1 MKERFN
7 ELYNTAIVTG
17 AAGFI
22 GSHIVEEL
30 ISYGIK
36 TIAIDDFSAG
46 YEKNIEFLESNQ
58 NLMIVDCD
66 VSNYEAMSNYFK
78 DVDIVFHNAASKKN
92 ICLNDPSRDLDVNA
106 RGTLN
111 VMLLVKK
118 YGIKKIVHASTG
130 SVYGEPIKLPL
141 DETHPLDPTSY
152 YGVSKLAGERYVDVF
167 HKLYN
172 INTTIL
178 RYFHVFGPRQ
188 ESHPDLGGVIAIFI
202 RNILNNKEI
211 QIHGDGNQLRSFTF
225 VRDVVKANILAAIEE
240 SSNGQVYNVASGIK
254 VTINELVEVLKSQ
267 KYLSDYQSAFKYT
280 QSLVGD
286 IKYFEINNKKIQS
299 LGVNFT
305 EFNVAL
311 RATIDYIKNEKD

>member
-1 MKERFN
+1 MKEKFN

-46 YEKNIEFLESNQ
+46 HKRNLDFLQSDG

-66 VSNYEAMSNYFK
+66 VSNYEAMSDYFK

-92 ICLNDPSRDLDVNA
+92 ICLIDPARDLDVNA

-111 VMLLVKK
+111 VMLLAKK

-130 SVYGEPIKLPL
+130 SVYGEPIRLPL
-141 DETHPLDPTSY
+141 DETHPLEPTSY

-188 ESHPDLGGVIAIFI
+188 ESHPDLGGVVAIFI
-202 RNILNNKEI
+202 RNIRNNKDI

-225 VRDVVKANILAAIEE
+225 VKDIVTANILAAIED

-254 VTINELVEVLKSQ
+254 VTINDLVEVLKSE
-267 KYLSDYQSAFKYT
+267 KHLRDYDFNIKYT

-286 IKYFEINNKKIQS
+286 IKYFDIDNKKIRS
-299 LGVNFT
+299 LGVIFTNF
-305 EFNVAL
+305 NDAL
-311 RATIDYIKNEKD
+311 RVTINSKSND